1 MNSTEILSF
10 LCKVPLFEGLS
21 EQECEAIYH
30 VMIQKK
36 YATDQVIVHEDDRE
50 SQSFF
55 VIIAGKV
62 NVAVLSDEGK
72 QTILATLERGD
83 FFGEMA
89 ILDGEPRSA
98 SVIAGQQCEL
108 LALYRKTLMD
118 LMKKYPQ
125 IAIRMLVTMSRR
137 LRRSNKHINTLSKIS
152 VYGRIADVLLQLG
165 EESGLRVGNMVVISN
180 PPKQQD
186 LAEMAGTSR
195 ETVSRVL
202 SQLRKKHYITTNRK
216 RLVIL
221 NEEKLYD

>member
-1 MNSTEILSF
+1 MNPYEIKNF
-10 LCKVPLFEGLS
+10 IAKVPLFEGLNS
-21 EQECEAIYH
+21 QEYEAIYKA
-30 VMIQKK
+30 MIHKH
-36 YATDQVIVHEDDRE
+36 YSPDEIIVHEDDSV

-55 VIIAGKV
+55 VIISGKV

-72 QTILATLERGD
+72 QTILATLEKGE

-98 SVIAGQQCEL
+98 SVIAAQQCEL
-108 LALYRKTLMD
+108 LALYRKTLLD
-118 LMKKYPQ
+118 LLKKYPQ
-125 IAIRMLVTMSRR
+125 IAIRMLITMSKR
-137 LRRSNKHINTLSKIS
+137 LRRSNKHINTLTKMS
-152 VYGRIADVLLQLG
+152 VYGRIADVLLQLA
-165 EESGLRVGNMVVISN
+165 EERGQRIGQVIIIAN
-180 PPKQQD
+180 PPRQQD

-221 NEEKLYD
+221 DEEKLYD